1 LGFDPNHLGLHSAQS
16 GAAMAM
22 HLAGV
27 PVFTIMLLGCWSSN
41 AFLRYIRKQ
50 VQEFS
55 KGVSDKMISN
65 ERFFTITSTPA
76 LNHPLTSNF
85 GTNFKET
92 IRLLA
97 SVFCQRS
104 AH

>member
-1 LGFDPNHLGLHSAQS
+1 
-16 GAAMAM
+16 
-22 HLAGV
+22 
-27 PVFTIMLLGCWSSN
+27 
-41 AFLRYIRKQ
+41 
-50 VQEFS
+50 
-55 KGVSDKMISN
+55 MISN